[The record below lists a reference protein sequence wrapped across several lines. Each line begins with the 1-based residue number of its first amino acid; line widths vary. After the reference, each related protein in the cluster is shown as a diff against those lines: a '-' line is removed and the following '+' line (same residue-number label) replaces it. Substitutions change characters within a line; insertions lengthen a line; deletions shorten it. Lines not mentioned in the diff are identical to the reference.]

1 MKNVLFIAPTTY
13 QLPLTEN
20 LKKKFITLSEVCNVS
35 VLAFANSK
43 TFLNETYGNFYLN
56 KKIKNRLINYF
67 RIIQISIFTTNKII
81 KKENIDIVCFQDP
94 VSSFFSIN
102 DFLEFVSVITILGTY
117 AFKFLSIDGISN
129 FSILFLKVR
138 RAEVKIVVETHGD
151 FIETLSLEKNLV
163 LPRLYKKLFY
173 IMAKYSIGK
182 SNIIRA
188 VSSSTEQQ
196 VLDIDSSKSVVRFP
210 AWIDFKD
217 FQNIEPKPLSKDK
230 FNILFIGSVTDR
242 KKPHM
247 IIEAIQRINDKSYH
261 LSIVGPAPNEKYFKE
276 LKDLIGKSDLQNQ
289 VSLIGPVDRESVKD
303 YYSTSNLMILP
314 SISEG
319 LARVIFE
326 SQVAM
331 CPVLVTDAP
340 GMSDIVI
347 DGQTGY
353 VFESNN
359 LDSLSLKI
367 EYIKNNYDEASLVAK
382 NAKGFI
388 LSNYSEDNFKFS
400 FKKLFDTV

>member
-67 RIIQISIFTTNKII
+67 RIIQISIFTTHKII

-94 VSSFFSIN
+94 VSSF
-102 DFLEFVSVITILGTY
+102 
-117 AFKFLSIDGISN
+117 

-217 FQNIEPKPLSKDK
+217 FQNIEPKPFSKDK

-276 LKDLIGKSDLQNQ
+276 LKDLIDKSDLQNQ

-359 LDSLSLKI
+359 LDNLVSKI
-367 EYIKNNYDEASLVAK
+367 EYIKNNHEEVSFIAK
-382 NAKGFI
+382 NARGFI

>member
-67 RIIQISIFTTNKII
+67 RIIQISIFTTHKII

-94 VSSFFSIN
+94 VSSFFSI
-102 DFLEFVSVITILGTY
+102 
-117 AFKFLSIDGISN
+117 
-129 FSILFLKVR
+129 LFLKVR
-138 RAEVKIVVETHGD
+138 RAEVKIIVETHGD

-276 LKDLIGKSDLQNQ
+276 LKDLIDKSDLQNQ

-359 LDSLSLKI
+359 LDSLCLKI
-367 EYIKNNYDEASLVAK
+367 EYIKDNYDEASLVAK

>member
-67 RIIQISIFTTNKII
+67 RIIQISIFTTHKII

-94 VSSFFSIN
+94 VSSF
-102 DFLEFVSVITILGTY
+102 
-117 AFKFLSIDGISN
+117 

-247 IIEAIQRINDKSYH
+247 IIEAIQRINDKSYN
-261 LSIVGPAPNEKYFKE
+261 LSIVGPAPNEKYFKV
-276 LKDLIGKSDLQNQ
+276 LKDLIDKSDLQNQ

-367 EYIKNNYDEASLVAK
+367 EYIKNNYEEASLVAK

>member
-67 RIIQISIFTTNKII
+67 RIIQISIFTTHKII

-94 VSSFFSIN
+94 VSSF
-102 DFLEFVSVITILGTY
+102 
-117 AFKFLSIDGISN
+117 

-261 LSIVGPAPNEKYFKE
+261 LSIIGPAPNEKYFKE
-276 LKDLIGKSDLQNQ
+276 LKDLIDKSDLQNQ

-359 LDSLSLKI
+359 LDSLCLKI
-367 EYIKNNYDEASLVAK
+367 EYIKDNYDEASLVAK

>member
-56 KKIKNRLINYF
+56 KKIKNRLLNYF
-67 RIIQISIFTTNKII
+67 RIIQISIFTTHKII

-94 VSSFFSIN
+94 VSSF
-102 DFLEFVSVITILGTY
+102 
-117 AFKFLSIDGISN
+117 

-276 LKDLIGKSDLQNQ
+276 LKDLIDKSDLQNQ

-347 DGQTGY
+347 DSQTGY

>member
-67 RIIQISIFTTNKII
+67 RIIQISIFTTHKII

-94 VSSFFSIN
+94 VSSF
-102 DFLEFVSVITILGTY
+102 
-117 AFKFLSIDGISN
+117 

-163 LPRLYKKLFY
+163 LPMLYKKLFY

-276 LKDLIGKSDLQNQ
+276 LKDLIDKSDLQNQ

-303 YYSTSNLMILP
+303 YYSSSNLMILP

-367 EYIKNNYDEASLVAK
+367 EYINNNYDEASLVAK

>member
-67 RIIQISIFTTNKII
+67 RIIQISIFTTHKII

-94 VSSFFSIN
+94 VSSF
-102 DFLEFVSVITILGTY
+102 
-117 AFKFLSIDGISN
+117 

-163 LPRLYKKLFY
+163 LPRLYKKLFF

-247 IIEAIQRINDKSYH
+247 IIEAIQRINDKSYN

-276 LKDLIGKSDLQNQ
+276 LKDLIDKSDLQNQ

>member
-13 QLPLTEN
+13 QLPLTET

-43 TFLNETYGNFYLN
+43 TFFNEMYGNFYLN

-67 RIIQISIFTTNKII
+67 RIIQISIFTTHKII

-94 VSSFFSIN
+94 VSSFFSI
-102 DFLEFVSVITILGTY
+102 
-117 AFKFLSIDGISN
+117 
-129 FSILFLKVR
+129 LFLKVR
-138 RAEVKIVVETHGD
+138 RAEVKIIVETHGD

-276 LKDLIGKSDLQNQ
+276 LKDLIDKSDLQNQ

-303 YYSTSNLMILP
+303 YYSSSNLMILP

-367 EYIKNNYDEASLVAK
+367 EYINNNYDEASLVAK

>member
-13 QLPLTEN
+13 KLPLTEN

-67 RIIQISIFTTNKII
+67 RIIQISIFTTHKII

-94 VSSFFSIN
+94 VSSFFSI
-102 DFLEFVSVITILGTY
+102 
-117 AFKFLSIDGISN
+117 
-129 FSILFLKVR
+129 LFLKVR
-138 RAEVKIVVETHGD
+138 RAEVKIIVETHGD

-247 IIEAIQRINDKSYH
+247 IIEAIQRINDKSYN

-276 LKDLIGKSDLQNQ
+276 LKDLIDKLGLQNQ

-367 EYIKNNYDEASLVAK
+367 EYIKNNYEEASLVAK

>member
-20 LKKKFITLSEVCNVS
+20 LKKKFISLSEVCNVS
-35 VLAFANSK
+35 VLAFANNK
-43 TFLNETYGNFYLN
+43 TVLNETYGNFYLN
-56 KKIKNRLINYF
+56 KKISNRLINYF
-67 RIIQISIFTTNKII
+67 RIIQISIFTTYKII
-81 KKENIDIVCFQDP
+81 KKEKIDIVCFQDP
-94 VSSFFSIN
+94 VSSFFSI
-102 DFLEFVSVITILGTY
+102 
-117 AFKFLSIDGISN
+117 
-129 FSILFLKVR
+129 LFLKVR
-138 RAEVKIVVETHGD
+138 GVDIKIIVETHGD
-151 FIETLSLEKNLV
+151 FIETLSLEKNLL

-188 VSSSTEQQ
+188 VSSSTEKQ
-196 VLDIDSSKSVVRFP
+196 VLDIDSSKSIVRFP
-210 AWIDFKD
+210 AWVDFKD
-217 FQNIEPKPLSKDK
+217 FQNVEPGSFSKDK

-247 IIEAIQRINDKSYH
+247 IIEALQNINDESCH
-261 LSIVGPAPNEKYFKE
+261 LSIVGPAPNDKYFLE
-276 LKDLIGKSDLQNQ
+276 LKNLIDKSGLQNQ
-289 VSLIGPVDRESVKD
+289 VSFTGVVDRESVKE

-326 SQVAM
+326 SQVAS

-340 GMSDIVI
+340 GMGDIVI

-359 LDSLSLKI
+359 IDSLIAKI
-367 EYIKNNYDEASLVAK
+367 IYIKNNYEEVSLVAK
-382 NAKGFI
+382 NAKEFI
-388 LSNYSEDNFKFS
+388 LSNFSEDNFKFS

>member
-43 TFLNETYGNFYLN
+43 TFFNETYGNFYLN

-67 RIIQISIFTTNKII
+67 RIIQISIFTTHKII

-94 VSSFFSIN
+94 VSSFFSI
-102 DFLEFVSVITILGTY
+102 
-117 AFKFLSIDGISN
+117 
-129 FSILFLKVR
+129 LFLKVR
-138 RAEVKIVVETHGD
+138 RAEVKIIVETHGD

-276 LKDLIGKSDLQNQ
+276 LKDLIDKSDLQNQ

-367 EYIKNNYDEASLVAK
+367 EYINNNYDEASLVAK

>member
-67 RIIQISIFTTNKII
+67 RIIQISIFTTHKII

-94 VSSFFSIN
+94 VSSF
-102 DFLEFVSVITILGTY
+102 
-117 AFKFLSIDGISN
+117 

-276 LKDLIGKSDLQNQ
+276 LKDLIDKSDLQNQ
-289 VSLIGPVDRESVKD
+289 VSLIGPVDRKSVKD

-382 NAKGFI
+382 NAKEFI

>member
-67 RIIQISIFTTNKII
+67 RIIQISIFTTHKII

-94 VSSFFSIN
+94 VSSFFSI
-102 DFLEFVSVITILGTY
+102 
-117 AFKFLSIDGISN
+117 
-129 FSILFLKVR
+129 LFLKVR
-138 RAEVKIVVETHGD
+138 RAEVKIIVETHGD

-188 VSSSTEQQ
+188 VSSSTEKQ

-247 IIEAIQRINDKSYH
+247 IIEAIQRINDKSYN

-276 LKDLIGKSDLQNQ
+276 LKDLIDKSDLQNQ
-289 VSLIGPVDRESVKD
+289 VSLIGPVDRENVKD

-367 EYIKNNYDEASLVAK
+367 EYIKNNYEEASLVAK

>member
-67 RIIQISIFTTNKII
+67 RIIQISIFTTHKII

-94 VSSFFSIN
+94 VSSF
-102 DFLEFVSVITILGTY
+102 
-117 AFKFLSIDGISN
+117 

-173 IMAKYSIGK
+173 IMGKYSIGK

-217 FQNIEPKPLSKDK
+217 FQNIEPKPFSKDK

-276 LKDLIGKSDLQNQ
+276 LKDLIDKSDLQNQ

>member
-43 TFLNETYGNFYLN
+43 TFFNETYGNFYLN

-67 RIIQISIFTTNKII
+67 RIIQISIFTTHKII

-94 VSSFFSIN
+94 VSSF
-102 DFLEFVSVITILGTY
+102 
-117 AFKFLSIDGISN
+117 

-217 FQNIEPKPLSKDK
+217 FQNIEPKPPSKDK

-276 LKDLIGKSDLQNQ
+276 LKDLIDKSGLQNQ

-303 YYSTSNLMILP
+303 YYSSSNLMILP

-367 EYIKNNYDEASLVAK
+367 EYINNNYDEASLVAK

>member
-43 TFLNETYGNFYLN
+43 TFFNETYGNFYLN

-67 RIIQISIFTTNKII
+67 RIIQISIFTTHKII

-94 VSSFFSIN
+94 VSSF
-102 DFLEFVSVITILGTY
+102 
-117 AFKFLSIDGISN
+117 

-247 IIEAIQRINDKSYH
+247 IIEAIQRINDKSYN

-276 LKDLIGKSDLQNQ
+276 LKDLIDKSDLQNQ

-367 EYIKNNYDEASLVAK
+367 EYINNNYDEASLVAK

>member
-43 TFLNETYGNFYLN
+43 TFFNETYGNFYLN

-67 RIIQISIFTTNKII
+67 RIIQISIFTTHKII

-94 VSSFFSIN
+94 VSSF
-102 DFLEFVSVITILGTY
+102 
-117 AFKFLSIDGISN
+117 

-276 LKDLIGKSDLQNQ
+276 LKDLIDKSDLQNQ

-367 EYIKNNYDEASLVAK
+367 EYINNNYDEASLVAK

>member
-56 KKIKNRLINYF
+56 KKIKNRLLNYF
-67 RIIQISIFTTNKII
+67 RIIQISIFTTHKII

-94 VSSFFSIN
+94 VSSFFSI
-102 DFLEFVSVITILGTY
+102 
-117 AFKFLSIDGISN
+117 
-129 FSILFLKVR
+129 LFLKAR
-138 RAEVKIVVETHGD
+138 RTEVKIIVETHGD

-173 IMAKYSIGK
+173 IMGKYSIGK

-247 IIEAIQRINDKSYH
+247 IIEAIQRINDKSYN

-276 LKDLIGKSDLQNQ
+276 LKDLIDKSDLQNQ

-367 EYIKNNYDEASLVAK
+367 EYINNNYDEASLVAK

>member
-67 RIIQISIFTTNKII
+67 RIIQISIFTTHKII

-94 VSSFFSIN
+94 VSSF
-102 DFLEFVSVITILGTY
+102 
-117 AFKFLSIDGISN
+117 

-276 LKDLIGKSDLQNQ
+276 LKDLIDKSDLQNQ

>member
-67 RIIQISIFTTNKII
+67 RIIQISIFTTHKII

-94 VSSFFSIN
+94 VSSF
-102 DFLEFVSVITILGTY
+102 
-117 AFKFLSIDGISN
+117 

-163 LPRLYKKLFY
+163 LPMLYKKLFY

-276 LKDLIGKSDLQNQ
+276 LKDLIDKSDLQNQ

-359 LDSLSLKI
+359 LDSLSLRI
-367 EYIKNNYDEASLVAK
+367 EYIKNNYEEASLVAK

>member
-43 TFLNETYGNFYLN
+43 TFLNETYGNFYFN

-67 RIIQISIFTTNKII
+67 RIIQISIFTTHKII

-94 VSSFFSIN
+94 VSSFFSI
-102 DFLEFVSVITILGTY
+102 
-117 AFKFLSIDGISN
+117 
-129 FSILFLKVR
+129 LFLKVR
-138 RAEVKIVVETHGD
+138 RAEVKIIVETHGD

-276 LKDLIGKSDLQNQ
+276 LKDLIDKSDLQNQ

-367 EYIKNNYDEASLVAK
+367 EYINNNYDEASLVAK

>member
-67 RIIQISIFTTNKII
+67 RIIQISIFTTHKII

-94 VSSFFSIN
+94 VSSFFSI
-102 DFLEFVSVITILGTY
+102 
-117 AFKFLSIDGISN
+117 
-129 FSILFLKVR
+129 LFLKAR
-138 RAEVKIVVETHGD
+138 RTEVKIIVETHGD

-173 IMAKYSIGK
+173 IMGKYSIGK

-247 IIEAIQRINDKSYH
+247 IIEAIQTINDKSYH

-276 LKDLIGKSDLQNQ
+276 LKDLIDKSDLQNQ

-359 LDSLSLKI
+359 LDSLVSKI
-367 EYIKNNYDEASLVAK
+367 EYIKSNHEEASFVAK

>member
-56 KKIKNRLINYF
+56 KKIKNRLLNYF
-67 RIIQISIFTTNKII
+67 RIIQISIFTTYKII

-94 VSSFFSIN
+94 VSSFFSI
-102 DFLEFVSVITILGTY
+102 
-117 AFKFLSIDGISN
+117 
-129 FSILFLKVR
+129 LFLKVR
-138 RAEVKIVVETHGD
+138 RAEVKIIVETHGD

-163 LPRLYKKLFY
+163 LPRVYKKLFY

-276 LKDLIGKSDLQNQ
+276 LKHLIDKSDLQNQ
-289 VSLIGPVDRESVKD
+289 VSLIGPVDRASVKD

>member
-67 RIIQISIFTTNKII
+67 RIIQISIFTTHKII

-94 VSSFFSIN
+94 VSSFFSI
-102 DFLEFVSVITILGTY
+102 
-117 AFKFLSIDGISN
+117 
-129 FSILFLKVR
+129 LFLKVR
-138 RAEVKIVVETHGD
+138 RDEVKIVVETHGD

-163 LPRLYKKLFY
+163 LPWLYKKLFY

-217 FQNIEPKPLSKDK
+217 FHNIEPKPLSKDK

-247 IIEAIQRINDKSYH
+247 IIEAIQRINDKSYN

-276 LKDLIGKSDLQNQ
+276 LKDLIDKSDLQNQ

-367 EYIKNNYDEASLVAK
+367 EYIKNNYEEASLVAK

>member
-1 MKNVLFIAPTTY
+1 MKNVLFIAPTSY

-67 RIIQISIFTTNKII
+67 RIIQISIFTTHKII

-94 VSSFFSIN
+94 VSSF
-102 DFLEFVSVITILGTY
+102 
-117 AFKFLSIDGISN
+117 

-276 LKDLIGKSDLQNQ
+276 LKDLIDKSDLQNQ

>member
-1 MKNVLFIAPTTY
+1 MKNVLFIAPTSY

-67 RIIQISIFTTNKII
+67 RIIQISIFTTHKII

-94 VSSFFSIN
+94 VSSF
-102 DFLEFVSVITILGTY
+102 
-117 AFKFLSIDGISN
+117 

-163 LPRLYKKLFY
+163 LPSLYKKLFY

-242 KKPHM
+242 KKPNM

-276 LKDLIGKSDLQNQ
+276 LKDLIDKSDLQNQ

>member
-67 RIIQISIFTTNKII
+67 RIIQISIFTTHKII

-94 VSSFFSIN
+94 VSSF
-102 DFLEFVSVITILGTY
+102 
-117 AFKFLSIDGISN
+117 

-276 LKDLIGKSDLQNQ
+276 LKDLIDKSDLQNQ

-367 EYIKNNYDEASLVAK
+367 EYIKNNYEEASLVAK

>member
-67 RIIQISIFTTNKII
+67 RIIQISIFTTHKII

-94 VSSFFSIN
+94 VSSF
-102 DFLEFVSVITILGTY
+102 
-117 AFKFLSIDGISN
+117 

-163 LPRLYKKLFY
+163 LPSLYKKLFY

-276 LKDLIGKSDLQNQ
+276 LKDLIDKSDLQNQ
-289 VSLIGPVDRESVKD
+289 VSLIGPVDRKSVKD
-303 YYSTSNLMILP
+303 YYSSSNLMILP

-359 LDSLSLKI
+359 LDSLSLRI

>member
-43 TFLNETYGNFYLN
+43 TFFNETYGNFYLN

-67 RIIQISIFTTNKII
+67 RIIQISIFTTHKII

-94 VSSFFSIN
+94 VSSF
-102 DFLEFVSVITILGTY
+102 
-117 AFKFLSIDGISN
+117 

-276 LKDLIGKSDLQNQ
+276 LKDLIDKSGLQNQ

-367 EYIKNNYDEASLVAK
+367 EYINNNYDEASLVAK

>member
-43 TFLNETYGNFYLN
+43 TFFNETYGNFYLN

-67 RIIQISIFTTNKII
+67 RIIQISIFTTHKII

-94 VSSFFSIN
+94 VSSFFSI
-102 DFLEFVSVITILGTY
+102 
-117 AFKFLSIDGISN
+117 
-129 FSILFLKVR
+129 LFLKVR
-138 RAEVKIVVETHGD
+138 RAEVKIIVETHGD

-188 VSSSTEQQ
+188 VSSSTEKQ

-276 LKDLIGKSDLQNQ
+276 LKDLIDKSDLQNQ
-289 VSLIGPVDRESVKD
+289 VSLIGPVDRENVKD

-367 EYIKNNYDEASLVAK
+367 EYINNNYDEASLVAK

>member
-35 VLAFANSK
+35 VLAFGNSK

-67 RIIQISIFTTNKII
+67 RIIQISIFTTHKII

-94 VSSFFSIN
+94 VSSF
-102 DFLEFVSVITILGTY
+102 
-117 AFKFLSIDGISN
+117 

-247 IIEAIQRINDKSYH
+247 IIEAIQRINDKSYN

-276 LKDLIGKSDLQNQ
+276 LKDLIDKSDLQNQ

-367 EYIKNNYDEASLVAK
+367 EYIKNNYEEASLVAK

>member
-20 LKKKFITLSEVCNVS
+20 LKKKFIKLSEVCNVS

-67 RIIQISIFTTNKII
+67 RIIQISIFTTHKII

-94 VSSFFSIN
+94 VSSF
-102 DFLEFVSVITILGTY
+102 
-117 AFKFLSIDGISN
+117 

-247 IIEAIQRINDKSYH
+247 IIEAIQRINDKSYN

-276 LKDLIGKSDLQNQ
+276 LKDLIDKSDLQNQ

-367 EYIKNNYDEASLVAK
+367 EYIKNNYEEASLVAK

>member
-43 TFLNETYGNFYLN
+43 TFLNETYGNFYFN

-67 RIIQISIFTTNKII
+67 RIIQISIFTTHKII

-94 VSSFFSIN
+94 VSSF
-102 DFLEFVSVITILGTY
+102 
-117 AFKFLSIDGISN
+117 

-247 IIEAIQRINDKSYH
+247 IIEAIQRINDKSYN

-276 LKDLIGKSDLQNQ
+276 LKDLIDKSDLQNQ

-303 YYSTSNLMILP
+303 YYSSSNLMILP

-367 EYIKNNYDEASLVAK
+367 EYINNNYDEASLVAK

>member
-67 RIIQISIFTTNKII
+67 RIIQISIFTTHKII

-94 VSSFFSIN
+94 VSSF
-102 DFLEFVSVITILGTY
+102 
-117 AFKFLSIDGISN
+117 

-247 IIEAIQRINDKSYH
+247 IIEAIQRINDKSYN

-276 LKDLIGKSDLQNQ
+276 LKDLIDKLGLQNQ

-303 YYSTSNLMILP
+303 YYSSSNLMILP

-367 EYIKNNYDEASLVAK
+367 EYINNNYDEASLVAK

>member
-67 RIIQISIFTTNKII
+67 RIIQISIFTTHKII

-94 VSSFFSIN
+94 VSSF
-102 DFLEFVSVITILGTY
+102 
-117 AFKFLSIDGISN
+117 

-163 LPRLYKKLFY
+163 LPSLYKKLFY

-217 FQNIEPKPLSKDK
+217 FQKIEPKPLSKDK

-247 IIEAIQRINDKSYH
+247 IIEAIQRINDKSYN

-276 LKDLIGKSDLQNQ
+276 LKDLIDKSDLQNQ

>member
-67 RIIQISIFTTNKII
+67 RIIQISIFTTHKII

-94 VSSFFSIN
+94 VSSF
-102 DFLEFVSVITILGTY
+102 
-117 AFKFLSIDGISN
+117 

-276 LKDLIGKSDLQNQ
+276 LKDLIDKSDLQNQ

-367 EYIKNNYDEASLVAK
+367 EYIKNNYEEASLVAK

-388 LSNYSEDNFKFS
+388 LSNFSEDNFKFS

>member
-67 RIIQISIFTTNKII
+67 RIIQISIFTTHKII

-94 VSSFFSIN
+94 VSSF
-102 DFLEFVSVITILGTY
+102 
-117 AFKFLSIDGISN
+117 

-247 IIEAIQRINDKSYH
+247 IIEAIQRINDKSYN

-276 LKDLIGKSDLQNQ
+276 LKDLIDKSDLQNQ
-289 VSLIGPVDRESVKD
+289 VSLIGTVDRESVKD